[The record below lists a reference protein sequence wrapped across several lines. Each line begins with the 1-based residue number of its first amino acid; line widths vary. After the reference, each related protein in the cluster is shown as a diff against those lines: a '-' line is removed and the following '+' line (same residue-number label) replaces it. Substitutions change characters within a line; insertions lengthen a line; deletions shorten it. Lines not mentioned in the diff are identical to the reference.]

1 MTTAT
6 PAATPALAGRD
17 FRLDFFRGLALW
29 FIFLDHLPENPLQW
43 VTIRNFGF
51 ADATEIFIFISG
63 YSAALAYGGI
73 MHRRGLLLAAAGI
86 YRRCW
91 QIYIAHIVLFVL
103 FTAHVAYISVRF
115 NNPMFAEE
123 LNVTGFLQEPHIA
136 LMQALMLKFRPVNL
150 DVLPL
155 YIVLLAG
162 FPPVLWALQKR
173 PLTALAAS
181 IALYVVADRLRW
193 NLPTYP
199 GDGVWFF
206 NPLCWQLLFVIG
218 AVCSSHRELLDRL
231 RRFKAAL
238 TVLSVI
244 YMLFSLFIVCTWRWT
259 ALGEYVPD
267 WLNRLIYPIDKT
279 NMDLLRL
286 LHFLALAYLTV
297 RLVHRDSAW
306 LAARWAKPM
315 VWCGQQSLQIF
326 CLGIFLAMV
335 GHFLIAEV
343 VERVSLQVAVGLLG
357 VALMTGTAYVMTWY
371 KGALKAPIAK
381 LAVPR

>member
-1 MTTAT
+1 VTAIA

-29 FIFLDHLPENPLQW
+29 FIFLDHLPQNPLQW

-73 MHRRGLLLAAAGI
+73 MQRRGLLLAAAGI

-91 QIYIAHIVLFVL
+91 QLYIAHIVLFVL
-103 FTAHVAYISVRF
+103 FTAHVAYLSVRF

-136 LMQALMLKFRPVNL
+136 LMQALILKFRPVNL

-155 YIVLLAG
+155 YIVLLAA
-162 FPPVLWALQKR
+162 FPPVLWAVQR
-173 PLTALAAS
+173 WPLTSLAVS
-181 IALYVVADRLRW
+181 LALYVIADRLRW

-218 AVCSSHRELLDRL
+218 AVCSSRKEVLARL
-231 RRFKAAL
+231 RPLNPVL
-238 TVLSVI
+238 TVLSAI
-244 YMLFSLFIVCTWRWT
+244 YLLFSLFIVCTWRWT
-259 ALGEYVPD
+259 ALGEYVPE
-267 WLNRLIYPIDKT
+267 LVNRLIYPIDKT
-279 NMDLLRL
+279 NMDMLRL
-286 LHFLALAYLTV
+286 LHFLALAFLTV
-297 RLVHRDSAW
+297 RFVGPASAW
-306 LAARWAKPM
+306 LTARWAKPV

-343 VERVSLQVAVGLLG
+343 VERVSLQIAIGLLG
-357 VALMTGTAYVMTWY
+357 IAIMTGAAYVMTWY
-371 KGALKAPIAK
+371 KGALKPPAAK
-381 LAVPR
+381 LAVPT